1 MGVSS
6 RDRKIATQIVGLI
19 QFFISLVQQ
28 FIESKSNGID
38 RILDKVPKISADMI
52 APSLTKIFKLLLH
65 TSIFVGDWELARQCN
80 RCINLMI
87 EVNVRT
93 IVQFLSFGLL
103 VNSSRKKV
111 FPSLL
116 QETQNK

>member
-38 RILDKVPKISADMI
+38 KILDKVPKISADMI
-52 APSLTKIFKLLLH
+52 APSLTK
-65 TSIFVGDWELARQCN
+65 S
-80 RCINLMI
+80 
-87 EVNVRT
+87 
-93 IVQFLSFGLL
+93 LSFCYILAYLL
-103 VNSSRKKV
+103 VTGN
-111 FPSLL
+111 
-116 QETQNK
+116 